1 MSALSQLRH
10 AYHQLSLGTVK
21 DQKQFADGLIAPA
34 IREMERIQEVQVQ
47 HVRQVQEQNT
57 FLDKVSAEL
66 QDLCDRQ
73 AKMLAERD
81 AAIQLMQKDAARY
94 HWLRN
99 TDHWPAVFPD
109 YDEPEP
115 LRGAELD
122 AEIDARM
129 GDPK

>member
-1 MSALSQLRH
+1 MTLPEPDTHCWDDDEQ
-10 AYHQLSLGTVK
+10 K
-21 DQKQFADGLIAPA
+21 DVWSYSKELA
-34 IREMERIQEVQVQ
+34 
-47 HVRQVQEQNT
+47 EQ
-57 FLDKVSAEL
+57 
-66 QDLCDRQ
+66 
-73 AKMLAERD
+73 MLAESD